1 MRVVRHHERA
11 PSSEPLRTQ
20 REILRHLWKVPA
32 VPLVLFLSIGVFL
45 FNHALHNWL
54 PALLASGGMTM
65 AQAGLWAAVPTIVGL
80 AGSLLIPRLATPD
93 RRFRILA
100 MLCIASALASVLL
113 HSQAPVAMTSG
124 LILQGIA
131 RSSLMTV
138 LILTLVELP
147 GIGERNVGTASGL
160 FFAAAE
166 VGGML
171 GPLTLGVL
179 YDLTGGFS
187 AGLYFLTAIAL
198 LMFASVR
205 RLERLARPEPG

>member
-1 MRVVRHHERA
+1 
-11 PSSEPLRTQ
+11 
-20 REILRHLWKVPA
+20 
-32 VPLVLFLSIGVFL
+32 
-45 FNHALHNWL
+45 
-54 PALLASGGMTM
+54 
-65 AQAGLWAAVPTIVGL
+65 
-80 AGSLLIPRLATPD
+80 
-93 RRFRILA
+93 

-205 RLERLARPEPG
+205 RLERLARPETG